1 MTNQPR
7 PENGSQLP
15 ETTKAAETAGSEAAS
30 ELIFSGSN
38 SNISVRHVSA
48 GITGIILRPSARIT
62 GDDGARMRAEYQ
74 ALTGGKPGGVL
85 LQITGVGSVSREAIS
100 EDGSAAKVTALAVL
114 GSTPVDRVIANRFL
128 ALSTPG
134 CPTKYFT
141 DEEEA
146 ITWLRTTG

>member
-7 PENGSQLP
+7 PENGHQAP
-15 ETTKAAETAGSEAAS
+15 ETSNAAERAGSEAAP

-38 SNISVRHVSA
+38 SNICVKHVSA
-48 GITGIILRPSARIT
+48 GITGIILRPNARIT
-62 GDDGARMRAEYQ
+62 GDDAVRMRADYQ

-85 LQITGVGSVSREAIS
+85 LQITGVGTVSREAIS

-114 GSTPVDRVIANRFL
+114 GKTPVDRVIANRFL
-128 ALSTPG
+128 AQSTPG

-146 ITWLRTTG
+146 ISWLRTTG